1 MGKKS
6 VEEVQFWIKNLPSGI
21 GAYTLMDSCDDS
33 DHGDN
38 NQTSSVT
45 KAVVFLS
52 ETGAVVDDIPI
63 EKTPLSVRA
72 KNSLTH
78 DGILFTSQLVGKTVQ
93 DLLPLKNMGRKTA
106 EEILNYLTKVMVTY
120 TSEEGNVEQ
129 DKSSCQNAI
138 VSELLASYG
147 QTESTWSK
155 ELLAIQEQY
164 PEAVGEALVFHELV
178 VHAFV
183 GSLGL
188 GGLGLLFLDNQ
199 SEVGVGSHLGGQ
211 FFILRTETLVGL
223 VEACLGASDGLVE
236 EVQGEADSGLG
247 RSNDSIH
254 NNFLSWLFG
263 LCGRSQPLFSFF

>member
-1 MGKKS
+1 MSKKLS
-6 VEEVQFWIKNLPSGI
+6 LLLHQGSILEG
-21 GAYTLMDSCDDS
+21 S
-33 DHGDN
+33 D
-38 NQTSSVT
+38 V
-45 KAVVFLS
+45 
-52 ETGAVVDDIPI
+52 
-63 EKTPLSVRA
+63 
-72 KNSLTH
+72 
-78 DGILFTSQLVGKTVQ
+78 
-93 DLLPLKNMGRKTA
+93 
-106 EEILNYLTKVMVTY
+106 
-120 TSEEGNVEQ
+120 
-129 DKSSCQNAI
+129 
-138 VSELLASYG
+138 
-147 QTESTWSK
+147 
-155 ELLAIQEQY
+155 
-164 PEAVGEALVFHELV
+164 VFHELV